1 MTRSGDPVVGVLA
14 LQGGVREHVTMLSQL
29 GARTSEVRT
38 AEQLAEV
45 DALVLPG
52 GESTTIGRLLTL
64 FDLFDPL
71 QQRVRAGMPVLGSC
85 AGMILLADDVV
96 GGLTGQPLLGGI
108 DMTVRRNAFGSQVES
123 FEDDLDV
130 EGLDRPLHA
139 VFIRAPWVERVGD
152 RVQVLARE
160 TGGHPVAVRQE
171 RLLATAFHPEL
182 SGDDRLHRLFLDG
195 LAR

>member
-1 MTRSGDPVVGVLA
+1 
-14 LQGGVREHVTMLSQL
+14 MLSHL
-29 GARTSEVRT
+29 GARISEVRT

-64 FDLFDPL
+64 FGLFEPL
-71 QQRVRAGMPVLGSC
+71 QQRIRAGLPVFGSC
-85 AGMILLADDVV
+85 AGMILLADEVV
-96 GGLTGQPLLGGI
+96 GGLTGQPVLGGI

-130 EGLDRPLHA
+130 EGLDLPLHA
-139 VFIRAPWVERVGD
+139 VFIRAPWVERAGD
-152 RVQVLARE
+152 TVQVLARE
-160 TGGHPVAVRQE
+160 TGGHPVAVRQKN
-171 RLLATAFHPEL
+171 LLATAFHPEL
-182 SGDDRLHRLFLDG
+182 GGDDRLHRLFLDG